1 MGFQDSLQWLCWMPR
16 DKVSVMDVTIGKQQ
30 AHELIDRLDSS
41 MITTAVRFLEFIAMD
56 PVARSI
62 ATAPVDEE
70 PLTEEEDR
78 ALDRAEASLKQNGG
92 KGIPHE
98 QILAEFGLNTKDFPH
113 K

>member
-1 MGFQDSLQWLCWMPR
+1 MATLI
-16 DKVSVMDVTIGKQQ
+16 DKKH

-41 MITTAVRFLEFIAMD
+41 MIATAVRFLEFIAMD

-70 PLTEEEDR
+70 PLSEEDESALNR
-78 ALDRAEASLKQNGG
+78 ADAWLDQNGG

-98 QILAEFGLNTKDFPH
+98 QILAEFGLATKDFPL
-113 K
+113 KENGA

>member
-1 MGFQDSLQWLCWMPR
+1 
-16 DKVSVMDVTIGKQQ
+16 
-30 AHELIDRLDSS
+30 

-62 ATAPVDEE
+62 ATAPVDDE
-70 PLTEEEDR
+70 PLTKEEEE
-78 ALDRAEASLKQNGG
+78 ALDRAEAWLKQNGG

-98 QILAEFGLNTKDFPH
+98 QVLAEFGLTEKDFPL

>member
-1 MGFQDSLQWLCWMPR
+1 MRFNAMQATA
-16 DKVSVMDVTIGKQQ
+16 DKQH
-30 AHELIDRLDSS
+30 AHELIDRLDPS
-41 MITTAVRFLEFIAMD
+41 MIVTAVRFLEFIAMD

-62 ATAPVDEE
+62 AFAPTDEE

-78 ALDRAEASLKQNGG
+78 ALDRADAWLKQNGG

-98 QILAEFGLNTKDFPH
+98 DVLAEFGLSMKDFPL

>member
-1 MGFQDSLQWLCWMPR
+1 METTA
-16 DKVSVMDVTIGKQQ
+16 DKQH

-41 MITTAVRFLEFIAMD
+41 MITTALRFLEFIALD

-70 PLTEEEDR
+70 PLTEEEEQ
-78 ALDRAEASLKQNGG
+78 ALDRAEDWLKQNGG

-98 QILAEFGLNTKDFPH
+98 EILTEFGLTMKDFPA

>member
-1 MGFQDSLQWLCWMPR
+1 MEATA
-16 DKVSVMDVTIGKQQ
+16 DKQH

-41 MITTAVRFLEFIAMD
+41 LITTAVRFLEFIVMD
-56 PVARSI
+56 PVARSM

-70 PLTEEEDR
+70 PLTEEEDQ
-78 ALDRAEASLKQNGG
+78 ALDRAEAWLQQNGG

-98 QILAEFGLNTKDFPH
+98 EILAEFGLSRKDFPL

>member
-1 MGFQDSLQWLCWMPR
+1 MELMNGR
-16 DKVSVMDVTIGKQQ
+16 QQ
-30 AHELIDRLDSS
+30 AHALIDRLDPS
-41 MITTAVRFLEFIAMD
+41 MIVTAVRFLEFIAMD

-62 ATAPVDEE
+62 ASAPMDEE

-78 ALDRAEASLKQNGG
+78 ALDRADAWLKQNGG

-98 QILAEFGLNTKDFPH
+98 DLLAEFGLSPKDFPL

>member
-1 MGFQDSLQWLCWMPR
+1 MQATT
-16 DKVSVMDVTIGKQQ
+16 DKQH

-62 ATAPVDEE
+62 ATAPVDDE
-70 PLTEEEDR
+70 PLTENEEE
-78 ALDRAEASLKQNGG
+78 ALDRAEAWLKQNGG

-98 QILAEFGLNTKDFPH
+98 QVLAEFGLSMNDFPV

>member
-1 MGFQDSLQWLCWMPR
+1 
-16 DKVSVMDVTIGKQQ
+16 MDLTNGKQQ
-30 AHELIDRLDSS
+30 AHALIDRLDPL
-41 MITTAVRFLEFIAMD
+41 MIVTAVRFLEFIAMD

-62 ATAPVDEE
+62 ASAPLDEE

-78 ALDRAEASLKQNGG
+78 ALDRADAWLKQNGG

-98 QILAEFGLNTKDFPH
+98 DVLAEFGLSMKDFPR